1 MGDRPDPTVRR
12 LRRHGLTCINP
23 RRSYGSAGGVW
34 DNGGNPNWPTPMPA
48 PAYLSDEQID
58 RLGDLL
64 DQRAV
69 PFQGFNLEALDGYL
83 SALAVSPGDVVLP
96 DEWTPGVWG
105 PKPPRWDNAA
115 EATEVMG
122 LLLGHWNACTARAR
136 LGEDLP
142 DHLSPL
148 LWLPENPADEQP
160 DALDVGRDWAFGFFR
175 GVELRGDAW
184 DVWLEKEE
192 WIDEIFAL
200 LEQLATGDVIP
211 EDAADPVEKISY
223 KERLEII
230 ASLPGM
236 LADLHEYR
244 IQALTPREP
253 IRRADTPGPNAPCP
267 CGSGQTD
274 KKCTRPH

>member
-1 MGDRPDPTVRR
+1 
-12 LRRHGLTCINP
+12 
-23 RRSYGSAGGVW
+23 
-34 DNGGNPNWPTPMPA
+34 MPA
-48 PAYLSDEQID
+48 PAAYLSDQQID

-83 SALAVSPGDVVLP
+83 SALAVAPGEGVLP
-96 DEWTPGVWG
+96 SEWMPGVWG
-105 PKPPRWDNAA
+105 PKPPRWDNAE

-122 LLLGHWNACTARAR
+122 LLIGHWNACVARAR
-136 LGEDLP
+136 QGEDLP

-148 LWLPENPADEQP
+148 LWLPENPEDEQP
-160 DALDVGRDWAFGFFR
+160 DELDVGRDWAFGFFR

-184 DVWLEKEE
+184 DTWLDKED

-200 LEQLATGDVIP
+200 LEQLATGDIIP
-211 EDAADPVEKISY
+211 ENAADPVEKISY
-223 KERLEII
+223 KERLEIV

-244 IQALTPREP
+244 IKALTPREP
-253 IRRADTPGPNAPCP
+253 IRRSDTPGPNDLCH
-267 CGSGQTD
+267 CGSGKKY
-274 KKCTRPH
+274 KKCHGQN